1 MKVVAE
7 ALCNV
12 GRQEGSETVGLNN
25 RLSDVSQRGEKSDRP
40 VEYKSLRSAGY
51 GPAVMIGR
59 EWSR

>member
-12 GRQEGSETVGLNN
+12 GRQEGSEIVGLNN

-40 VEYKSLRSAGY
+40 VEYKSLRSAGH
-51 GPAVMIGR
+51 GPAVMIG
-59 EWSR
+59 